1 MQNEAQQKGF
11 TIEFEFT
18 PNEYF
23 SNQILTKSYEL
34 RTGPDEHEPLSYE
47 GPEIVKSKGSQIQW
61 NKGKNVTVKMVKK
74 RQKHKNRGTIRV
86 VTKEVQTDSF
96 FNFFTPPT
104 GMFERYFYE
113 RNMFCGFLVPE
124 EVEGELEDSDEM
136 RMLAADFEIG
146 HMLRD
151 SIVPKAVLYYTGE
164 AGDEEDG
171 DVRRS
176 FILMKI

>member
-1 MQNEAQQKGF
+1 
-11 TIEFEFT
+11 
-18 PNEYF
+18 
-23 SNQILTKSYEL
+23 
-34 RTGPDEHEPLSYE
+34 
-47 GPEIVKSKGSQIQW
+47 
-61 NKGKNVTVKMVKK
+61 
-74 RQKHKNRGTIRV
+74 
-86 VTKEVQTDSF
+86 
-96 FNFFTPPT
+96 
-104 GMFERYFYE
+104 
-113 RNMFCGFLVPE
+113 MFCGFLVPE

>member
-1 MQNEAQQKGF
+1 ME
-11 TIEFEFT
+11 
-18 PNEYF
+18 
-23 SNQILTKSYEL
+23 
-34 RTGPDEHEPLSYE
+34 
-47 GPEIVKSKGSQIQW
+47 
-61 NKGKNVTVKMVKK
+61 KGKNVTVKMVKK

-104 GMFERYFYE
+104 
-113 RNMFCGFLVPE
+113 VPE
-124 EVEGELEDSDEM
+124 EPDVDMDESEEM

-164 AGDEEDG
+164 VGDEEEG
-171 DVRRS
+171 DFDEDEDDEDDDDDDDEDPDEDEAEVEHGHHHHHHAGGRGGGHQHGSGKHGPTGGAGGKSRGGKQGGPS
-176 FILMKI
+176 SGTGGSAQQPECKQQ